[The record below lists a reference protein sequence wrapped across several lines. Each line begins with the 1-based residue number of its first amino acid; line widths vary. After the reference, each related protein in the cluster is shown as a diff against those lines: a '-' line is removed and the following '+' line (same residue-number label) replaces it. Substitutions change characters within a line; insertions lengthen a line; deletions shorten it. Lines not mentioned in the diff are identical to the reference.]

1 MVAGFGKFLF
11 KKGSKSSANLTK
23 DVRQTLEAWRADGGP
38 ALDEPHFH
46 TRYVVVD
53 VATSGE
59 YPGSGKLEGITA
71 IGMRGG
77 VITPG
82 DAFALDLA
90 GGDADPAAVNRQLAA
105 FLSFSAKAPLVTYH
119 SVFVSSFLQR
129 ALQERLGVNF
139 RPDWV
144 NLAWLLPS
152 LFAEKWHTVVPLDR
166 WLELFGIQYRRLARH
181 DGQHPGARAPVPD
194 AARARHRQGNPDGRK
209 AGRGIPG
216 HDLPAPHA
224 LAPGC
229 CPR

>member
-11 KKGSKSSANLTK
+11 KKGSKSSASLSK
-23 DVRQTLEAWRADGGP
+23 DVRHTLEAWRADGGP

-59 YPGSGKLEGITA
+59 YPGKGKLEGIAA
-71 IGMRGG
+71 IGMQGG

-90 GGDADPAAVNRQLAA
+90 GADPAAVDRQLAA

-119 SVFVSSFLQR
+119 SVFVGSFLQR
-129 ALQERLGVNF
+129 ALQERLGVDF

-144 NLAWLLPS
+144 DLAWLLPS

-166 WLELFGIQYRRLARH
+166 WLELFGIHAEGWRDTMDNTLVLGRLFQMLLVRAIDKEILTAEKLVEESLATTFLRRTH
-181 DGQHPGARAPVPD
+181 
-194 AARARHRQGNPDGRK
+194 
-209 AGRGIPG
+209 
-216 HDLPAPHA
+216 
-224 LAPGC
+224 
-229 CPR
+229 

>member
-90 GGDADPAAVNRQLAA
+90 GGDADPAAVDRQLAA

-129 ALQERLGVNF
+129 ALQERLGVDF

-144 NLAWLLPS
+144 DLAWLLPS

-166 WLELFGIQYRRLARH
+166 WLELFGIQSEGWRDTMDNTLVLGRLFQMLLVRAIDKEILTAEKLVEESLATTFLRRTH
-181 DGQHPGARAPVPD
+181 
-194 AARARHRQGNPDGRK
+194 
-209 AGRGIPG
+209 
-216 HDLPAPHA
+216 
-224 LAPGC
+224 
-229 CPR
+229 

>member
-11 KKGSKSSANLTK
+11 KKGAKSGNLAK
-23 DVRQTLEAWRADGGP
+23 DVRHTLEAWRADNGP

-59 YPGSGKLEGITA
+59 YPGKGRLEGITA

-82 DAFALDLA
+82 DAFALDPPGA
-90 GGDADPAAVNRQLAA
+90 DADPVAVDRQLAA

-119 SVFVSSFLQR
+119 SVFVGSFLQR
-129 ALQERLGVNF
+129 ALQDRLGVDF

-144 NLAWLLPS
+144 DLAWLLPS

-166 WLELFGIQYRRLARH
+166 WLELFGIHTEGWRDTMDNTLVLGRLFQMLLVRAIDKEILTAEQLVEESLATTFLRRTH
-181 DGQHPGARAPVPD
+181 
-194 AARARHRQGNPDGRK
+194 
-209 AGRGIPG
+209 
-216 HDLPAPHA
+216 
-224 LAPGC
+224 
-229 CPR
+229 

>member
-1 MVAGFGKFLF
+1 MVAGIGKFLF
-11 KKGSKSSANLTK
+11 KKGSKAAASLPK
-23 DVRQTLEAWRADGGP
+23 DVRHTLEAWRADGGP
-38 ALDEPHFH
+38 GLDEPHFH

-59 YPGSGKLEGITA
+59 YPGKGKLEGIAA

-90 GGDADPAAVNRQLAA
+90 GSDADPAAVDRQLAA

-119 SVFVSSFLQR
+119 SVFVGSFLQR
-129 ALQERLGVNF
+129 ALQQRLGVDF

-144 NLAWLLPS
+144 DLAWLLPS

-166 WLELFGIQYRRLARH
+166 WLEMFGIHTEGWRDTMENTLVLGRLFQMLLVRAIDKEILTAEKLVEESLATTFLRRTH
-181 DGQHPGARAPVPD
+181 
-194 AARARHRQGNPDGRK
+194 
-209 AGRGIPG
+209 
-216 HDLPAPHA
+216 
-224 LAPGC
+224 
-229 CPR
+229 